1 MEDKKLLGALGEEMA
16 ASILYSQGLDILE
29 RNYRCRI
36 GEIDIIARNEEE
48 IVFVE
53 VKTRMEPTVTEP
65 AQSVGAEK
73 QRTIRKTVEY
83 YMLTKNLRDLWISF
97 QVIEIMI
104 NQIQNAF

>member
-16 ASILYSQGLDILE
+16 ASILYSQGFDILE

-65 AQSVGAEK
+65 AQSVGPEK
-73 QRTIRKTVEY
+73 QRTIRKTAEY
-83 YMLTKNLRDLWISF
+83 YMLTKNPRDLWISF
-97 QVIEIMI
+97 QVIEITI

>member
-65 AQSVGAEK
+65 SQSVGAEK
-73 QRTIRKTVEY
+73 QRTIRKTAEY

-97 QVIEIMI
+97 QVIEITI